1 MRGWSYLLIPVVY
14 SLNIPSN
21 LFNSKL
27 LSISN
32 INSNIKAEEQSSK
45 TTSHDTTASEDLSIY
60 FYGKVTDETCLQ
72 LTQTLKMMDIEAK
85 HQKVM
90 YPQLEPVIDLHIQ
103 SGGGSLMPTL
113 YVCDVIKNSDTPIHT
128 YIDGYCASAA
138 SLISVCGSK
147 RYMTRHSALLIH
159 QLSGTAAG
167 KFNELK
173 TLIFSRFKIIKIK
186 NVIIEYNVKI
196 LNDCFKVSALLKDI
210 KFVRDFLK
218 LLSKISI
225 NNIIENK
232 K

>member
-173 TLIFSRFKIIKIK
+173 TEVNNLNSFMNNIRDIYITNTKIEKDSLE
-186 NVIIEYNVKI
+186 N
-196 LNDCFKVSALLKDI
+196 LLKTDI
-210 KFVRDFLK
+210 WLDADTCLQYGLVDE
-218 LLSKISI
+218 
-225 NNIIENK
+225 II
-232 K
+232 

>member
-1 MRGWSYLLIPVVY
+1 MRGWSYLLIPVAY
-14 SLNIPSN
+14 ALNIPSN

-27 LSISN
+27 LRKSN
-32 INSNIKAEEQSSK
+32 IKSNIKAEEQSSK

-147 RYMTRHSALLIH
+147 RYMTKHSALLIH
-159 QLSGTAAG
+159 QLSGAAAG

-173 TLIFSRFKIIKIK
+173 TEVNNLNSFMNNIRDIYIK
-186 NVIIEYNVKI
+186 NTKIEKDS
-196 LNDCFKVSALLKDI
+196 LEDLLKTDI
-210 KFVRDFLK
+210 WLDADICLQYGLVDE
-218 LLSKISI
+218 
-225 NNIIENK
+225 II
-232 K
+232 

>member
-27 LSISN
+27 LSKSN
-32 INSNIKAEEQSSK
+32 IKSNIKAEEQSSK

-85 HQKVM
+85 HQKVI

-173 TLIFSRFKIIKIK
+173 TEVNNLNSFMNNIRDIYIK
-186 NVIIEYNVKI
+186 NTKIEKDSLEN
-196 LNDCFKVSALLKDI
+196 LLKTDI
-210 KFVRDFLK
+210 WLDADTCLQYGLVDE
-218 LLSKISI
+218 
-225 NNIIENK
+225 II
-232 K
+232 

>member
-1 MRGWSYLLIPVVY
+1 MRGWSYLLIPVAY
-14 SLNIPSN
+14 ALNIPSN

-27 LSISN
+27 LSKSN
-32 INSNIKAEEQSSK
+32 IKSNIKAEEQSSK
-45 TTSHDTTASEDLSIY
+45 TTLHDTTASEDLSIY

-147 RYMTRHSALLIH
+147 RYMTKHSALLIH
-159 QLSGTAAG
+159 QLSGAAAG

-173 TLIFSRFKIIKIK
+173 TEVNNLNSFMNNIRDIYIK
-186 NVIIEYNVKI
+186 NTKIEKDS
-196 LNDCFKVSALLKDI
+196 LEDLLKTDI
-210 KFVRDFLK
+210 WLDADICLQYGLVDE
-218 LLSKISI
+218 
-225 NNIIENK
+225 II
-232 K
+232 

>member
-14 SLNIPSN
+14 SLNIPNN
-21 LFNSKL
+21 LFNSKF
-27 LSISN
+27 LSKP
-32 INSNIKAEEQSSK
+32 NIKTEEQTTKPAK
-45 TTSHDTTASEDLSIY
+45 TTSTEATMSEDLSIY

-72 LTQTLKMMDIEAK
+72 LTQTLKMMDIAAK

-128 YIDGYCASAA
+128 YVDGYCASAA

-147 RYMTRHSALLIH
+147 RYMTKHSALLIH
-159 QLSGTAAG
+159 QLSAVTAG

-173 TLIFSRFKIIKIK
+173 TEVNNLNSFMNSIRDIYLKNTKIDKDSL
-186 NVIIEYNVKI
+186 E
-196 LNDCFKVSALLKDI
+196 SLLKTDVWLDSDI
-210 KFVRDFLK
+210 CLQYGLIDE
-218 LLSKISI
+218 
-225 NNIIENK
+225 II
-232 K
+232 

>member
-1 MRGWSYLLIPVVY
+1 MRGWSYLLIPVAY
-14 SLNIPSN
+14 ALNIPSN

-27 LSISN
+27 LSKSN
-32 INSNIKAEEQSSK
+32 IKSNIKAEEQSSK

-113 YVCDVIKNSDTPIHT
+113 YVCDVIKKSDTPIHT

-147 RYMTRHSALLIH
+147 RYMTKHSALLIH
-159 QLSGTAAG
+159 QLSGAAAG

-173 TLIFSRFKIIKIK
+173 TEVNNLNSFMNNIRDIYIK
-186 NVIIEYNVKI
+186 NTKIEKDS
-196 LNDCFKVSALLKDI
+196 LEDLLKTDI
-210 KFVRDFLK
+210 WLDADICLQYGLVDE
-218 LLSKISI
+218 
-225 NNIIENK
+225 II
-232 K
+232 

>member
-1 MRGWSYLLIPVVY
+1 MRGWSYLLIPVAY
-14 SLNIPSN
+14 ALNIPSN

-27 LSISN
+27 LSKSN
-32 INSNIKAEEQSSK
+32 IKSNIKAEEQSSK

-147 RYMTRHSALLIH
+147 RYMTKHSALLIH
-159 QLSGTAAG
+159 QLSGAAAG

-173 TLIFSRFKIIKIK
+173 TEVNNLNSFMNNIRDIYIK
-186 NVIIEYNVKI
+186 NTKIEKDS
-196 LNDCFKVSALLKDI
+196 LEDLLKTDI
-210 KFVRDFLK
+210 WLDADICLQYGLVDE
-218 LLSKISI
+218 
-225 NNIIENK
+225 II
-232 K
+232 